1 MYATSFD
8 CTNPNLFSKHQ
19 IKKLLPL
26 YMKAGRMLRSVLI
39 LFLSYPVLILC
50 KVTQLEN
57 CLLDGQVL
65 YKDSEDCLS
74 LLEQGPCDSGQ
85 QMVMD
90 AGYKGKDIKLN
101 IIYMRL
107 F

>member
-1 MYATSFD
+1 
-8 CTNPNLFSKHQ
+8 
-19 IKKLLPL
+19 
-26 YMKAGRMLRSVLI
+26 MKAGRMLRSVLI

-85 QMVMD
+85 QMVMG
-90 AGYKGKDIKLN
+90 AGYKGECQEHITCPSDEVE
-101 IIYMRL
+101 IIDHEKGAVCGCPDGKVRMK
-107 F
+107 